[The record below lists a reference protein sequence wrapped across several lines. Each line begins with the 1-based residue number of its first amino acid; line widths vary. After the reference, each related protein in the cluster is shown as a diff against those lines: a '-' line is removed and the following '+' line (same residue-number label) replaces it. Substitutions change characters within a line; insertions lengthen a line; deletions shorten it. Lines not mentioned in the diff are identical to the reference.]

1 METWVAS
8 CDKCQKHKPNKP
20 NHGQL
25 IPLRTTYPFEIVGID
40 IQGPFKTSR
49 AGNKYILVCIDYFT
63 NWVEAC
69 PIKSEDAVTVADAI
83 LSLIITR
90 HGCPEKVLT
99 DKGTQFTSKLI
110 QHLLKKFNIIKLE
123 TTAYHPQTNGKVERF
138 NRFIATALSFLVN
151 SQHDDWDKYIDLC
164 LLAYR
169 VTVNR
174 IVNETLLFTLWT

>member
-1 METWVAS
+1 M
-8 CDKCQKHKPNKP
+8 
-20 NHGQL
+20 
-25 IPLRTTYPFEIVGID
+25 
-40 IQGPFKTSR
+40 
-49 AGNKYILVCIDYFT
+49 
-63 NWVEAC
+63 
-69 PIKSEDAVTVADAI
+69 
-83 LSLIITR
+83 
-90 HGCPEKVLT
+90 T

-123 TTAYHPQTNGKVERF
+123 TSAYHPQTNGKVERF

-174 IVNETLLFTLWT
+174 IVNETPFYLLYGRDPVLPCDIMFDVPVGLVPDESEDKIKYKMHIART